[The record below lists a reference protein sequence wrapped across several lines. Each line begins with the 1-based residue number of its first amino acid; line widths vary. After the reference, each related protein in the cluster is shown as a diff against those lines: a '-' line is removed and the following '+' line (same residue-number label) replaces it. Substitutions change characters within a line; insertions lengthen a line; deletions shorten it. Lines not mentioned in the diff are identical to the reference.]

1 MNPPQHGFGVTGKS
15 STPRKKNSCLL
26 CGDLFALL
34 LIAIYFEQFTL
45 LELEFIL
52 VILGCKPSLD
62 IGFGRSKNFLVVLIK
77 FV

>member
-1 MNPPQHGFGVTGKS
+1 M
-15 STPRKKNSCLL
+15 
-26 CGDLFALL
+26 CGDLFALS
-34 LIAIYFEQFTL
+34 LIAIYFEHFTL

-62 IGFGRSKNFLVVLIK
+62 IGFGRNRNLLVVLIK